1 MKSEQVADLAAEHK
15 HRKFMVINGK
25 KRFIEVFKCSGD
37 DMSIVLSSLPATPHA
52 PLPAGLIAAP
62 AALPPL
68 TNALPAMSGAGVLT
82 NGMTNGLGLTLPV
95 SLGNS
100 ALGFAPIAAA
110 STPSQAYN
118 LMPNKPVFAQGTSKF
133 DLKFFLDLR
142 HVFHTF
148 LKTIFDV
155 NA

>member
-1 MKSEQVADLAAEHK
+1 MAAEHK

-82 NGMTNGLGLTLPV
+82 NGMANGLGLTLPV

-118 LMPNKPVFAQGTSKF
+118 LMPNKPVFAQGTCEF
-133 DLKFFLDLR
+133 DLKLFIDFCLNILN
-142 HVFHTF
+142 
-148 LKTIFDV
+148 LSLSIFDLKSTC
-155 NA
+155 